1 MPIRLLTSGGGT
13 TTIQP
18 TTSASSVTL
27 TVPSVNA
34 NVVTTGDTASVTQA
48 MLGSGLAATG
58 PLMSSRM
65 SSIQTVNH
73 NAYTKLILDNELY
86 DTNSNYDVSLYR
98 FTPNIAGYYFTSI
111 NLIYNLNSSRTYY
124 LNPAIYKNGSIFAY
138 TEDYASTNS
147 GGRASVCLTS
157 IIFLNGSTDYLEYY
171 QYHYDYTSLTTAQ
184 LYPNTTATAYLVR
197 AS

>member
-48 MLGSGLAATG
+48 MLGTGVAATG
-58 PLMSSRM
+58 PAFSAYRSS
-65 SSIQTVNH
+65 SQSITGG
-73 NAYTKLILDNELY
+73 AYTKVQFDTEQFDTASCY
-86 DTNSNYDVSLYR
+86 DTTLYR
-98 FTPNIAGYYFTSI
+98 FTPNVAGYYQFLSTVDLGAV
-111 NLIYNLNSSRTYY
+111 NNRYTATL
-124 LNPAIYKNGSIFAY
+124 YKNGSASIQGINIVGNGVNSQGATLSCIAY
-138 TEDYASTNS
+138 A
-147 GGRASVCLTS
+147 
-157 IIFLNGSTDYLEYY
+157 NGSTDYFEMYVQGNNSATLGGG
-171 QYHYDYTSLTTAQ
+171 TAPIYSYFQ
-184 LYPNTTATAYLVR
+184 AFMIR